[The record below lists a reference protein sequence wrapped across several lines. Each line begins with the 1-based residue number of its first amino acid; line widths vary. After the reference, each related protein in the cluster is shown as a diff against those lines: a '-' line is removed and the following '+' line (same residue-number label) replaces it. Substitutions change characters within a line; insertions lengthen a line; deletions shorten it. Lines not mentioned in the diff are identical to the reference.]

1 MRPQAGK
8 DKILDAAL
16 DLFATRGFHRT
27 SVDQIAAK
35 AGVSKG
41 LTYNYFD
48 RKEDLLIALVERASE
63 AMVSVAGVHAGSATG
78 YQIMLRDLLARFGR
92 MLKQN
97 HEGLSFQLSLL
108 FDPAL
113 QDLLRPLLRKRS
125 EGLLA
130 ASKDLFHTAG
140 VADPEMTARRFVSEL
155 DGIALHYLRVF
166 EDYPLDDMLI
176 GLYENYKDIGK

>member
-16 DLFATRGFHRT
+16 HLFAIRGFHRT
-27 SVDQIAAK
+27 SIDQIAAR

-63 AMVSVAGVHAGSATG
+63 AMAVVAGAHEGATAG
-78 YQIMLRDLLARFGR
+78 YQIMLQDLLARFGL
-92 MLKQN
+92 MLKQDQ
-97 HEGLSFQLSLL
+97 EGLSFQLSLL

-113 QDLLRPLLRKRS
+113 QDLLRPSLRKRS

-130 ASKDLFHTAG
+130 VSRNLFQKAG
-140 VADPEMTARRFVSEL
+140 AADPQMTARRFVSEL

-176 GLYENYKDIGK
+176 ELYENYKDIGK

>member
-27 SVDQIAAK
+27 SVDQIATK

-48 RKEDLLIALVERASE
+48 RKEDLLIALVDRASD
-63 AMVSVAGVHAGSATG
+63 AMATVAGEHQDTPAG
-78 YQIMLRDLLARFGR
+78 YQISLRDLLARFGR
-92 MLKQN
+92 MLKQDQ
-97 HEGLSFQLSLL
+97 EGLSFQLSLL

-113 QDLLRPLLRKRS
+113 QDLLRPSLRRRS

-130 ASKDLFHTAG
+130 ASRDLFHKAG
-140 VADPEMTARRFVSEL
+140 AADPQMTARRFVSEL

-176 GLYENYKDIGK
+176 ELYENYKDIGK